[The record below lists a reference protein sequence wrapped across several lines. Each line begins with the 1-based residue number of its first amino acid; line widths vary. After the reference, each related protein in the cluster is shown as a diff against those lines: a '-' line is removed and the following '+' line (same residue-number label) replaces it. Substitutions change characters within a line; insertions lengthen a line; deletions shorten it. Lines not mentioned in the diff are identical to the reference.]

1 MWRIELSKDL
11 ASSLMRLRFCVMLA
25 LLYGVP
31 PAMAV
36 DQQNTGA
43 WEGFP
48 RSMPNLRYEE
58 DDAANWN
65 HPFGVGKAF
74 SPYVDPPIADAFSL
88 QDPLQNPN
96 FGSYS
101 LIVIVNKSSH
111 QFWGPQQTM
120 RIYQRGKGLLYY
132 WFISTGIKGFE
143 TPSGYY
149 RPTMFSSRH
158 WSTIYQVPML
168 WAAFFHGGMA
178 LHSSL
183 DRESLTELGHKPS
196 SHGCVHVEEY
206 RAEELFHLVGH
217 SGYGSVDVINRMTG
231 RKTGKKVRSYKTL
244 IIVSPIAY

>member
-1 MWRIELSKDL
+1 MCRIGLSNN
-11 ASSLMRLRFCVMLA
+11 LA
-25 LLYGVP
+25 LRLGIFCLVSALFSP
-31 PAMAV
+31 VSNASAV
-36 DQQNTGA
+36 EKPYLGP
-43 WEGFP
+43 WKGFP
-48 RSMPNLRYEE
+48 RSMPNLRYE
-58 DDAANWN
+58 DDEAANLK
-65 HPFGVGKAF
+65 HPFGVDRAF
-74 SPYVDPPIADAFSL
+74 SPYVDPPLDDAL
-88 QDPLQNPN
+88 GLQNPLEN
-96 FGSYS
+96 PDFVSYS

-168 WAAFFHGGMA
+168 WAVFFNGGMA

-183 DRESLTELGHKPS
+183 DRESLAELGHKPS

-231 RKTGKKVRSYKTL
+231 RKTGKRVQSYKTL
-244 IIVSPIAY
+244 IIVSPIAH